1 MAPIQV
7 LLIEDHEV
15 FRLGM
20 RTTLS
25 QSDDFVLVGEATT
38 GKDGLQLLTE
48 LKPDVAVVD
57 IGLPDFDGVKL
68 THRFKQSIQST
79 ESVTTK
85 ILILTMYDFE
95 ATVLAACA
103 AGADSYCMK
112 NLSFMNLA
120 DVIRLTHQGHC
131 WIDPEIARIL
141 LNQVQPV
148 ANPEMMSYLPEA
160 ASHNLTDREYEIL
173 QLIVDGCSNSD
184 IAERLFLTVGTIK
197 SHIRNVMNK
206 LSVND
211 RTQMAVF
218 ALRCGLV
225 R

>member
-38 GKDGLQLLTE
+38 GKAGLQLLTD
-48 LKPDVAVVD
+48 LKPDVAIVD

-68 THRFKQSIQST
+68 THRFKQSIQPPDST
-79 ESVTTK
+79 TTK
-85 ILILTMYDFE
+85 ILILTLYDSE
-95 ATVLAACA
+95 AMVLAACA

-112 NLSFMNLA
+112 NLSFTNLA

-131 WIDPEIARIL
+131 WIDPAIARIL
-141 LNQVQPV
+141 LNQVRPV
-148 ANPEMMSYLPEA
+148 ANPEMMSYLPDA
-160 ASHNLTDREYEIL
+160 VSPSLTEREYEIL

-206 LSVND
+206 LSVSD

-218 ALRCGLV
+218 ALRCGLI